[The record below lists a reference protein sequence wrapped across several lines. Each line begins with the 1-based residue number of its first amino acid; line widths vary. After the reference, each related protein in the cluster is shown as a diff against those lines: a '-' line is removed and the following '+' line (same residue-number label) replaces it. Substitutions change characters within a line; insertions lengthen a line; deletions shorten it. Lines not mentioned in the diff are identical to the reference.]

1 MWDNGA
7 MTVPALF
14 YVSVLGLLLAL
25 SALTNWLMVHRVR
38 ILDVPGP
45 RSSHETPTPRSGG
58 IGIVLSFLLAM
69 GATYHWGEA
78 TSMPAGSFPG
88 FLASA
93 LLVAGISL
101 YDDITHQ
108 PFHTKLATQFIAV
121 LVALA
126 GDIVIRALYL
136 PGIGAVGLGWGGY
149 ALTAV
154 WILGLANAFNFM
166 DGLDGLAGGTAVI
179 VALFFAGLTSWQG
192 GVFVSV
198 TCYALVAGALGFLPF
213 NFPPARIF
221 MGDVGSAFLGFVFAT
236 LAVIA
241 AQDELAPTPIL
252 VMPLLLF
259 SFIYDTLFT
268 LVRRWRAGENVTA
281 AHRGHLYQLMNQL
294 GYSHRTVS
302 LFQYGVTAA
311 QGVGA
316 VVLVQ
321 LDGALQPLVFLPFL
335 VFQVLYTR
343 VIIRRARAKGL
354 VG

>member
-1 MWDNGA
+1 
-7 MTVPALF
+7 MTVPAPFSLML
-14 YVSVLGLLLAL
+14 LGLLLAL
-25 SALTNWLMVHRVR
+25 SALTNWLMLHRVR
-38 ILDVPGP
+38 ILDVPGR

-69 GATYHWGEA
+69 GAIYLLGEA
-78 TSMPAGSFPG
+78 TLMPAGSFPG

-121 LVALA
+121 LVVLA
-126 GDIVIRALYL
+126 SDIVIRELYL
-136 PGIGAVGLGWGGY
+136 SGIGAVGLGWGGY

-179 VALFFAGLTSWQG
+179 VALFFAGITSWQG
-192 GVFVSV
+192 GVFVPMIG
-198 TCYALVAGALGFLPF
+198 YALAAGALGFLLF

-236 LAVIA
+236 LAVMA
-241 AQDELAPTPIL
+241 AQDALASTPIL

-259 SFIYDTLFT
+259 NFIYDTLFT

-281 AHRGHLYQLMNQL
+281 AHKGHLYQLMNQL
-294 GYSHRTVS
+294 GHSHRAVS
-302 LFQYGVTAA
+302 LFHYGVTAA

-321 LDGALQPLVFLPFL
+321 LEDALQPLVFLPFL
-335 VFQVLYTR
+335 AFQVLYSR
-343 VIIRRARAKGL
+343 VILRRARGE
-354 VG
+354 GIIG